1 MSLQTFVQRHYSPTA
16 GESPLGHAVVVVAGF
31 ALMAVGTFL
40 VASIVWIPAGV
51 VIGLVGLL
59 ALIGGVW
66 AHISKPVNLSE
77 LADSAV
83 KLTGAAI
90 AMAFGLA
97 VMAMIVGFA
106 LTVLVS
112 LIRLIAG

>member
-1 MSLQTFVQRHYSPTA
+1 MNLQTFVQRHYSPTA
-16 GESPLGHAVVVVAGF
+16 GESPLGHAGVVVAGF

-97 VMAMIVGFA
+97 VAAMIVGFA

-112 LIRLIAG
+112 FIRWIAG